1 MSELRLESLTMP
13 AAPIG
18 PENPHPQFFGAPP
31 PNMPSPE
38 KVGPKVPK
46 VGSQWIGYGSRPT
59 ALPYKLQDDLT
70 RERSPR
76 AFQVAV
82 LENDRLRATF
92 LLEAGGR
99 LWSLVD
105 KASGRELLHRNPVY
119 QPGHL
124 GIRWA
129 WFSGGVEW
137 NFCWPG
143 HTPLTCE
150 PLFAARTSLADGT
163 PVLRLYE
170 YERAR
175 GLAYQLDCWLPDGSE
190 VLLVR
195 VAIRNPDDRTV
206 PVYWWSNIAV
216 PEVPGMRVLAPVESK
231 FHFAYDSGWL
241 DLQPH
246 PLKDGVDRSIP
257 QNIPT
262 GNDDFYYIPDH
273 RTPWIAAPGPD
284 GKGLFQT
291 SSSALRGRKMFVWG
305 QLPSSHFWQEFLNTA
320 GHPYIEIQAGVE
332 RTQGSC
338 RPLPGGESIEWVEA
352 YGLIETDTSVSHGP
366 CWSAAWKHADALIA
380 RKAAEER
387 LEAILVETRP
397 MSLAAPERLLHSGSG
412 WGALELRRR
421 ARSGERPFCGPAL
434 PFPAE
439 TMGPQQA
446 PWLALLER
454 GALPV
459 PVAAEDPV
467 SYQVQEQWQNLLE
480 ASVAARTGDHWF
492 AQLQLGVMHLASGR
506 RPEARAAWEAS
517 LRHAANPWAHR
528 NLGQCAVQDK
538 DWPTAQQHYRAALAA
553 RPDDWRMLLEL
564 GRILLAA
571 KEAAACLA
579 LIEGAPAATR
589 RRRRVQLMQAEAALA
604 LDRLDLAEPILL
616 DETWLAD
623 AQEGD
628 THVAY
633 LWFTFKAK
641 TVARQTGV
649 PFTPELVQRMR
660 KEFPPPRHLDY
671 RMSDV

>member
-1 MSELRLESLTMP
+1 MSELRIETLTMP

-18 PENPHPQFFGAPP
+18 PESPHPQFFSPP
-31 PNMPSPE
+31 IPNSPSPE
-38 KVGPKVPK
+38 KVHPSVPAATAK
-46 VGSQWIGYGSRPT
+46 MIGYGGRPT
-59 ALPYKLQDDLT
+59 ALPYKLQDDLS

-82 LENDRLRATF
+82 LENDKLRATF

-99 LWSLVD
+99 LWSLVH

-119 QPGHL
+119 QPGFL
-124 GIRWA
+124 GIRVA

-163 PVLRLYE
+163 PVLRMYE

-175 GLAYQLDCWLPDGSE
+175 CLAYQLDCFLPDGSE

-195 VAIRNPDDRTV
+195 VAIHNPDDRTI

-216 PEVPGMRVLAPVESK
+216 PEVPGMRVLTPAESN
-231 FHFAYDSGWL
+231 FHFAYDTGWM
-241 DLQPH
+241 DLQEH
-246 PLKDGVDRSIP
+246 PVRKGVDCSIP

-262 GNDDFYYIPDH
+262 GNDDFYIIPDN
-273 RTPWIAAPGPD
+273 RQPWIAAPGPD
-284 GKGLFQT
+284 GRGLFQA
-291 SSSALRGRKMFVWG
+291 SSSGLRGRKMFVWG
-305 QLPSSHFWQEFLNTA
+305 QLPSSHFWQEFLSTA

-338 RPLPGGESIEWVEA
+338 RPLPGGQSLEWVEA
-352 YGLIETDTSVSHGP
+352 YGLIETDTRISHGA
-366 CWSAAWKHADALIA
+366 CWSAAWKYADALIA
-380 RKAAEER
+380 RQAAEEK
-387 LEAILVETRP
+387 LETILAETRP
-397 MSLAAPERLLHSGSG
+397 MSQAAPEQLLRCGGG

-439 TMGPQQA
+439 TLGPQQA
-446 PWLALLER
+446 PWLARLEH
-454 GALPV
+454 GALTV
-459 PVAAEDPV
+459 PAVAEDPV

-480 ASVAARTGDHWF
+480 ASVAAKAGDHWF
-492 AQLQLGVMHLASGR
+492 AQLELGVMHLAAGR
-506 RPEARAAWEAS
+506 LVAARAAWDAS

-528 NLGQCAVQDK
+528 NLGQLAEQEK
-538 DWPTAQQHYRAALAA
+538 DWATAQQHYRAALAA

-564 GRILLAA
+564 GRVLLTSNA
-571 KEAAACLA
+571 AAACLA
-579 LIEGAPAATR
+579 LIQGAPAAVR
-589 RRRRVQLMQAEAALA
+589 QRRRVQLLLAEAALA
-604 LDRLDLAEPILL
+604 LDKLDLAEPILL

-628 THVAY
+628 TAVAY

-641 TVARQTGV
+641 TVARATGAA
-649 PFTPELVQRMR
+649 FTPELVQRMR

-671 RMSDV
+671 RVADI